1 MRSHALSLAA
11 ALLASFFADAASAQG
26 LIWQLPE
33 DGTWVRYEGKYR
45 QIVQRPNSTEG
56 PLRLEWTRYLWI
68 KSVGSET
75 ANHDGEN
82 TPCRWLELKVVTGNA
97 AAGIIEPGPG
107 GQRIYKI
114 LVPESAIRGSTHAP
128 IGDGRELFVAYLPI
142 VKGYHKIGDGPVQP
156 IEEDV
161 FQIYPVLSLLR
172 HYRNLES
179 TGETESV
186 DTPAGAFDATR
197 YTGSITT
204 ETLTSRTTTSCEM
217 LRSDSAPFG
226 IVKWVG
232 RAALEKKNSTEP
244 RSAFRE
250 TNESVEEMT
259 LQEVGDQAEAEI
271 LED

>member
-1 MRSHALSLAA
+1 MRSHALSLTV
-11 ALLASFFADAASAQG
+11 ALLASLVADAASAQG
-26 LIWQLPE
+26 LIWKLPE

-45 QIVQRPNSTEG
+45 QTVQRPDSTEG

-75 ANHDGEN
+75 ANHLGEN
-82 TPCRWLELKVVTGNA
+82 TPCRWLELKVVTGHA

-114 LVPESAIRGSTHAP
+114 LVPESAIQGQTHAT
-128 IGDGRELFVAYLPI
+128 IGDGRELFIAYLPI

-161 FQIYPVLSLLR
+161 FQVYPVLSLMR
-172 HYRNLES
+172 HYRDLES

-186 DTPAGAFDATR
+186 DTPAGTFEAVR

-204 ETLTSRTTTSCEM
+204 ETLTARTTTSGE
-217 LRSDSAPFG
+217 LWRSGGTPFG
-226 IVKWVG
+226 LVKWIGRVG
-232 RAALEKKNSTEP
+232 LEKKNSTEP

-250 TNESVEEMT
+250 SNESVEEMS
-259 LQEVGDQAEAEI
+259 LQEVGGQAEAEI